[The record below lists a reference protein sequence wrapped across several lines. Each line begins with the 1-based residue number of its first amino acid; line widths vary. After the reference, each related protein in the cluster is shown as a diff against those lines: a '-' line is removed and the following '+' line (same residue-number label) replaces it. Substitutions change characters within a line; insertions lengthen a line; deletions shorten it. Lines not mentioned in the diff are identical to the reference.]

1 MTQLWSVLAKMETDR
16 ADRGYYHMTVKAA
29 LAQTPSAARDR
40 EVIRLD
46 FPNDKLGI
54 AASLRR
60 AFAAAS
66 QDECTRDFEK
76 LISELN

>member
-1 MTQLWSVLAKMETDR
+1 MTP
-16 ADRGYYHMTVKAA
+16 KAA
-29 LAQTPSAARDR
+29 IAHRPPMDRDR

-54 AASLRR
+54 AQSLRQ

-66 QDECTRDFEK
+66 EDECGRDFEA
-76 LISELN
+76 LINELN

>member
-1 MTQLWSVLAKMETDR
+1 METDGVSG
-16 ADRGYYHMTVKAA
+16 GYNIMTQKAA
-29 LAQTPSAARDR
+29 YAQSPSAARDR

>member
-1 MTQLWSVLAKMETDR
+1 METER
-16 ADRGYYHMTVKAA
+16 SHRGYCFMTVKAA
-29 LAQTPSAARDR
+29 YAPSPPAARDR

-54 AASLRR
+54 AASLRQ

>member
-1 MTQLWSVLAKMETDR
+1 MMSKAVLAHR
-16 ADRGYYHMTVKAA
+16 
-29 LAQTPSAARDR
+29 PSMSRDR

-54 AASLRR
+54 AESLRK

-66 QDECTRDFEK
+66 QDECGRDFEL
-76 LISELN
+76 LINELN